1 MTNLTLELSDETLQK
16 LTQKAQ
22 ADDMDVTAW
31 VHQLIETALD
41 EADDDDDDIT
51 FSKAEILNDIRE
63 GIIDVL
69 NGDYGRPAREFLD
82 ELRREK
88 KQHANED

>member
-1 MTNLTLELSDETLQK
+1 MTHLTLELSDETLQK

-22 ADDMDVTAW
+22 ADAMDVTAW

-41 EADDDDDDIT
+41 EEDDDDIT

>member
-22 ADDMDVTAW
+22 ADAMDITAW
-31 VHQLIETALD
+31 VHHLIETALD
-41 EADDDDDDIT
+41 DMDDDIT
-51 FSKAEILNDIRE
+51 FSKEEILNDIRD

-69 NGDYGRPAREFLD
+69 NGDYGIPADEAMAQLRAELD
-82 ELRREK
+82 D
-88 KQHANED
+88 AN

>member
-1 MTNLTLELSDETLQK
+1 MTHLTLELSDETLQK

-22 ADDMDVTAW
+22 ADAMDITAW

-41 EADDDDDDIT
+41 AVDEDDDIT
-51 FSKAEILNDIRE
+51 FSKEEILNDIRE
-63 GIIDVL
+63 GIIDVM
-69 NGDYGRPAREFLD
+69 NGDDGRPAREFLD
-82 ELRREK
+82 ELQREK

>member
-1 MTNLTLELSDETLQK
+1 MTHLTLELSDETLQK

-22 ADDMDVTAW
+22 ADAMDITAW

-41 EADDDDDDIT
+41 EPDEDDDIT

>member
-1 MTNLTLELSDETLQK
+1 MTHLTLELSDETLQK

-22 ADDMDVTAW
+22 ADDMDITAW
-31 VHQLIETALD
+31 VHHLIETALD
-41 EADDDDDDIT
+41 EEDDDDIT

-63 GIIDVL
+63 GIIEVL